1 MVMGIDGLVIG
12 RSRVRSPAGALPGSL
27 WQLSLGLRRGA
38 FTCVGW
44 QVTLCN
50 PAWQMTPSISRTT
63 SRQGLYSALTLTLAM
78 KRDKPQAATQ
88 LLGQAR
94 RSLKLLPFR
103 IISIID
109 NILLYYLGPVLITS
123 FTWRPAIDHQW
134 RDIKLIT

>member
-1 MVMGIDGLVIG
+1 MGIDGLVIG

-27 WQLSLGLRRGA
+27 GQLSLGLRRGA